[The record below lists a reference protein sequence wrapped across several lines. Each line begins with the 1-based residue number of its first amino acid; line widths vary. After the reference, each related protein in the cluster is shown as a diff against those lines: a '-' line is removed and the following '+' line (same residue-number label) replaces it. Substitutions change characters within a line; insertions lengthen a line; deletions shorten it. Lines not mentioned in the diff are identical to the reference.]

1 MKALNKLV
9 IASLTALIL
18 SNNANA
24 EENIFSSTDL
34 DTAINHSIVVAV
46 TEINMLDIKT
56 ASKQQL
62 TTMNLEQHVRQFLAL
77 GKIEENDKPTAIP
90 VSE

>member
-1 MKALNKLV
+1 MKVLNKLA
-9 IASLTALIL
+9 IASLTAVIF
-18 SNNANA
+18 SNNVNA
-24 EENIFSSTDL
+24 EEILFSNHDL
-34 DTAINHSIVVAV
+34 NTVINQVITVAV
-46 TEINMLDIKT
+46 TDVDTLNINT

-62 TTMNLEQHVRQFLAL
+62 ATMNLEQHVRQFLAL